1 VNPTISSRYSLR
13 SRIGRQ
19 ERSDLEEKVAVLRS
33 ALRRSEKELQVI
45 EQKLSSGK
53 QSLDKCKVIE
63 EIRIRPEELRDLKN
77 VVLESAAAKSLDPE
91 IAFGR
96 FAADVLTNYD
106 VKLGLD

>member
-45 EQKLSSGK
+45 EQKLSGK

-77 VVLESAAAKSLDPE
+77 IVLESAAAKSLDPE